1 MQPGDTPWSHGP
13 VSTHTERLE
22 SGMKSQGLPQST
34 GYTSTHRLL
43 LPRESNIDSL
53 DESENDKSTAT
64 VTRVASDSFYRPVKN
79 LSPDENKS
87 NFSRERDKFLY
98 KSTGYDENSAITN
111 VKVEK
116 QCNSQNNAK
125 SVMLPWQHEQ
135 TGTEC
140 CHGNDIGNDG

>member
-1 MQPGDTPWSHGP
+1 MQSGDTPWSHGP
-13 VSTHTERLE
+13 VSTYTERLE
-22 SGMKSQGLPQST
+22 SGIKSQGLPQSN

-43 LPRESNIDSL
+43 VPRESNIDSP

-79 LSPDENKS
+79 LSPNENKS

-98 KSTGYDENSAITN
+98 KSTGYDENSVITN
-111 VKVEK
+111 VKVER
-116 QCNSQNNAK
+116 QGNSHNKAN
-125 SVMLPWQHEQ
+125 SGLLPWQHEQ

-140 CHGNDIGNDG
+140 CHGNDKGNDG

>member
-13 VSTHTERLE
+13 VSTYTEHLE
-22 SGMKSQGLPQST
+22 SGIKSQGLPQST

-43 LPRESNIDSL
+43 LPRESHIDSPN
-53 DESENDKSTAT
+53 ESENDKSTAT
-64 VTRVASDSFYRPVKN
+64 VTRVATDSFYRPVKN

-98 KSTGYDENSAITN
+98 KSTGYDENSVITN
-111 VKVEK
+111 VKVER
-116 QCNSQNNAK
+116 QGNSHNKAN
-125 SVMLPWQHEQ
+125 SGLLPWQHEQ

-140 CHGNDIGNDG
+140 CHGNDKGNDG